1 MNQKPKSTQPTNQ
14 TKQLNFK
21 VSEDFYWKL
30 KNFVSSK
37 RIKMLEVLEKA
48 FNFYQKR
55 EAMVNEINLYRQTV
69 PAIEQQ
75 MQTFQGKMNLE
86 EFRSK
91 INNLNFIPFNK
102 IGLIITYEILREV
115 LEELLRKNQ
124 PPLTF

>member
-1 MNQKPKSTQPTNQ
+1 
-14 TKQLNFK
+14 
-21 VSEDFYWKL
+21 
-30 KNFVSSK
+30 
-37 RIKMLEVLEKA
+37 MLEVLEKA